1 MGVDGEYKENKAICF
16 SIMAIK
22 KPMHIFLGIPLFNL
36 LYLFNFDKMVN
47 AWYRWYEDG
56 KDSKRLGQMVGKL

>member
-1 MGVDGEYKENKAICF
+1 LGVDGEYKENKAICF

-47 AWYRWYEDG
+47 A
-56 KDSKRLGQMVGKL
+56 